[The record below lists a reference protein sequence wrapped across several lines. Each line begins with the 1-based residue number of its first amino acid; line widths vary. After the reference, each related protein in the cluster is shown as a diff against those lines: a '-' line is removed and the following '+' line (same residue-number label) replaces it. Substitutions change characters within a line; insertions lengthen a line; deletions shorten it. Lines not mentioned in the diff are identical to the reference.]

1 MAENTL
7 KDGVRTVANEVRPS
21 EINPKLEEAMQNQ
34 PLLPHLVNMRNVLM
48 AAAIGVV
55 VALILF
61 ILMSPMMAGVGLLI
75 VFFGA
80 WFGLALRDY
89 GRADAAREERQ
100 SSEDGDTEAEDA
112 DEDDEKS

>member
-21 EINPKLEEAMQNQ
+21 EINPKLEEAMQNK
-34 PLLPHLVNMRNVLM
+34 PLLPHLVNMRNVLL
-48 AAAIGVV
+48 AAAIGLV

-80 WFGLALRDY
+80 WFGLATRDY
-89 GRADAAREERQ
+89 GQADAAREERQ
-100 SSEDGDTEAEDA
+100 SRNRDEDDDGDA

>member
-1 MAENTL
+1 MADNSL

-34 PLLPHLVNMRNVLM
+34 PLLPHLVNMRNVLI
-48 AAAIGVV
+48 AAAIGLV

-61 ILMSPMMAGVGLLI
+61 ILLSPMLAGVGLLI

-80 WFGLALRDY
+80 WFGLATRDY

-100 SSEDGDTEAEDA
+100 SREG
-112 DEDDEKS
+112 DDEGEEDNEKS